1 MATPISK
8 YYKDELGEW
17 NNTILF
23 YRNELGEFG
32 VKLSEVIRRNSI
44 VGIAKKVEGYQMKLN
59 NAADKF
65 YKLQLEM
72 QQQEASLKTDSTL
85 IDDSLVNNEIEQRQ
99 VELRRKMHEVEN
111 EYIDVKFD
119 CYNFLSQTLKKKKE

>member
-1 MATPISK
+1 MATSISK
-8 YYKDELGEW
+8 YYKEELAEW

-23 YRNELGEFG
+23 YRNELGELG

-44 VGIAKKVEGYQMKLN
+44 VGIAKMVENYQLKLN
-59 NAADKF
+59 QASDIF
-65 YKLQLEM
+65 YKLQVQM

-85 IDDSLVNNEIEQRQ
+85 IDDRLVNDEIEQRQ
-99 VELRRKMHEVEN
+99 VELRGKMHEPEN

-119 CYNFLSQTLKKKKE
+119 CYNFLSKTLKKRKE